1 MKYPTAKEQFGW
13 VMTDH
18 PGAEQFF
25 EGFFKHYADLG
36 VKFVRM
42 DFLSWYE
49 DGMNYTDVSIKALV
63 VSVT

>member
-1 MKYPTAKEQFGW
+1 MTSKDKDVKYPTAKELFGW

-36 VKFVRM
+36 VKSCVWTSSLGMRM
-42 DFLSWYE
+42 E
-49 DGMNYTDVSIKALV
+49 
-63 VSVT
+63 